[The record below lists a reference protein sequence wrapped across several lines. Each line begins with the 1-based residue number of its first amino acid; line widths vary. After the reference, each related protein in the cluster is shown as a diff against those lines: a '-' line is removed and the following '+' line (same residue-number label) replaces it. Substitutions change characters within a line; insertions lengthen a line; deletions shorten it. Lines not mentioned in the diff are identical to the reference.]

1 MKKSNLIRKFKPKP
15 SIGKFITPFVLPCVF
30 SSIILLYIMFEYETV
45 SINDVVQTMW
55 FSMVTMTTTGYGDIV
70 PHTLAGRIIA
80 VGLMLI
86 GIVSASYLTAAVSSF
101 LVNEKLFN
109 RKDQKR
115 LKKMKKHT
123 MILGYKD
130 ELHLLVRD
138 ILIYEK
144 NLSPDDIVLVNRED
158 NQKLKDVFVANGI
171 EGINYVEGDRSDEA
185 VLLKAGVKTAK
196 KAIVLSNELST
207 RDAESIDARTTVV
220 VMMLRS
226 LNPNLYICAEVVTEK
241 YKRHLINF
249 KCDEVVH
256 GPQYS
261 RFLLASAASHAGITN
276 VVDKLLNRGDDAL
289 LSLESIDKKI
299 EGESFADI
307 SKRYKEEKDE
317 IVIGVIENMGAEI
330 TLKKEAIDEAQK
342 TPDMSSLIKNLREV
356 RELEK
361 NKAVINPND
370 NYIFK
375 KNSAL
380 VIIKKAI
387 LNDIEEVQL

>member
-1 MKKSNLIRKFKPKP
+1 MGNKNLRKKFKPKP
-15 SIGKFITPFVLPCVF
+15 SIGKFITPLVLPSVF
-30 SSIILLYIMFEYETV
+30 SAIILLYMMFEYETV
-45 SINDVVQTMW
+45 SINDTLTTVW
-55 FSMVTMTTTGYGDIV
+55 FSIVTMTTTGYGDIV
-70 PHTLAGRIIA
+70 PHTLGGRVIA

-86 GIVSASYLTAAVSSF
+86 GIVSASYFTAAVSSF
-101 LVNEKLFN
+101 LVNEKMFN
-109 RKDQKR
+109 RKEEKR

-123 MILGYKD
+123 MILGYKE

-138 ILIYEK
+138 ILIYEN
-144 NLSPDDIVLVNRED
+144 NLDPDDIVLVNKEA
-158 NQKLKDVFVANGI
+158 NQKLKEVFIANGI
-171 EGINYVEGDRSDEA
+171 EGINYVEGDRSDES

-207 RDAESIDARTTVV
+207 RDAESIDARTAVV

-256 GPQYS
+256 GSQYT
-261 RFLLASAASHAGITN
+261 RFLLASAASYAGITN
-276 VVDKLLNRGDDAL
+276 VVDKLLNRGESAL
-289 LSLESIDKKI
+289 LSLEPIDKSIIGGNFK
-299 EGESFADI
+299 DV
-307 SKRYKEEKDE
+307 SKRYKKEKNE

-330 TLKKEAIDEAQK
+330 LLKKEAIDEAQK
-342 TPDMSSLIKNLREV
+342 TPNMSSLIKNLREV

-361 NKAVINPND
+361 NKAVLNPD
-370 NYIFK
+370 DGYIFK

-387 LNDIEEVQL
+387 LDDIKEVK